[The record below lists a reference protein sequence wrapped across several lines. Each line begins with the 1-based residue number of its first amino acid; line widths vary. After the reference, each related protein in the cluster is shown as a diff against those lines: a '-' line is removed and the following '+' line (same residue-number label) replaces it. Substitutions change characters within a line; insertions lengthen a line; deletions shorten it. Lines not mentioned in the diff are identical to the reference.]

1 MFRKMIFLYLILLL
15 KKDMKENKIY
25 LKLIEN
31 LFFKKVI

>member
-1 MFRKMIFLYLILLL
+1 MIFLYLILLL

>member
-1 MFRKMIFLYLILLL
+1 MICFYLILLL